1 MAVSFKKTAKSETL
15 TIRLDPKSRFM
26 LEFLSRLKGQ
36 TITTVVERAI
46 AEAAGRERVTVDR
59 PFYSGEVDEKTWRDF
74 WSVSEAERGLKLA
87 RLPEIHPTY
96 DEERRLDFATRWW
109 QFFFTNEHA
118 LIVDRQLADI
128 LWPRIDRFIEIEQE
142 NQTTNALAVG
152 DAMSQALRDAGIEPP
167 AWMPA
172 NAHIPF

>member
-1 MAVSFKKTAKSETL
+1 MAVSLKKTSKSETL

-46 AEAAGRERVTVDR
+46 AEAAGREKVTVDSLHH
-59 PFYSGEVDEKTWRDF
+59 SGVDEKTWRNF
-74 WSVSEAERGLKLA
+74 WSVSEAERALNLA
-87 RLPEIHPTY
+87 RLPDVHPTY
-96 DEERRLDFATRWW
+96 EEERRLDFATRWW
-109 QFFFTNEHA
+109 QFFFINSQA
-118 LIVDRQLADI
+118 VIVDRQLADI

-142 NQTTNALAVG
+142 NQTTNVLAVG
-152 DAMSQALRDAGIEPP
+152 DMMANALREAGIDPP